1 MAEVRAVVHLPVAAD
16 FNVSVAHGERVTGKE
31 LPNSL
36 EESLALQAELEAQ
49 VVLERLG
56 IRLDLR
62 QKRNERLDLAGEIE
76 DSIHLG
82 VIKRLDPESIA
93 CTEERLLR
101 LDPDGEGKHSPE
113 VLDAIGAPLLVC
125 TQRHLC
131 VGCGPKPGITQ
142 FRAEFDVVVDL
153 TVVRD
158 PVTRLVP
165 HRLVSGGKV
174 DDRQTAVRKA
184 DRAPA
189 MRPRGMPIR
198 SPVGLDLVHELQPL
212 REARYRPPRQ
222 VDDPGYATHDSGH
235 PSQSRFHSAENRDDP
250 LRRMAVPVQGRT
262 RGFLR
267 WQLQCCSSD
276 PLGVGAA
283 QAIPSKFKRLCPFR
297 LVTQRQAW
305 DAEVVRLLLDAA
317 GVGEDDGCRSLERE
331 HLEVAYR
338 LPKSN
343 RIRGGETELGNHLL
357 CPRVERKDHR
367 QPESPQDGGRT
378 ARREWRRSASIMMSP
393 TTCTP
398 PVMPSA
404 ASWSAAPCDGAKSQV
419 ATGSATK

>member
-1 MAEVRAVVHLPVAAD
+1 MAEVRSVVHLPVAAD

-36 EESLALQAELEAQ
+36 EESLAFQAELEAQ

-56 IRLDLR
+56 VRLDLR
-62 QKRNERLDLAGEIE
+62 QKGNERLDLAGEIE

-82 VIKRLDPESIA
+82 VIRRLDAECIA
-93 CTEERLLR
+93 GTEERLLR
-101 LDPDGEGKHSPE
+101 LVPDGKGKHSPE
-113 VLDAIGAPLLVC
+113 VLDAIGAPPLVC

-222 VDDPGYATHDSGH
+222 VDHPGYATHDSGH
-235 PSQSRFHSAENRDDP
+235 PSQSRFHSAESRDDP
-250 LRRMAVPVQGRT
+250 LRRMAVPVQGSAR
-262 RGFLR
+262 RIPLKRSG
-267 WQLQCCSSD
+267 SS
-276 PLGVGAA
+276 VFSA
-283 QAIPSKFKRLCPFR
+283 RC
-297 LVTQRQAW
+297 T
-305 DAEVVRLLLDAA
+305 
-317 GVGEDDGCRSLERE
+317 
-331 HLEVAYR
+331 VARAYF
-338 LPKSN
+338 PDVS
-343 RIRGGETELGNHLL
+343 
-357 CPRVERKDHR
+357 RK
-367 QPESPQDGGRT
+367 DGGRT

-404 ASWSAAPCDGAKSQV
+404 ASWSAAPFDGAKSQV
-419 ATGSATK
+419 ET